1 MNFRFFCQYIQDI
14 LRFDEQQLSS
24 TYEVKSYTCSA
35 SQMGFWVGLELCHV
49 KHNAKIVLVI
59 LKVRN
64 GQISNQ
70 TAPNE
75 DSYQIIIRWRVWD
88 GECGMEGWGH
98 EFVTYYVPQC
108 RYLQQPKTYP
118 S

>member
-1 MNFRFFCQYIQDI
+1 MSFRFFCQYIQDI

-24 TYEVKSYTCSA
+24 TYEVKSYTCSTL
-35 SQMGFWVGLELCHV
+35 QMGFWVGLELHHV
-49 KHNAKIVLVI
+49 KHDAKIVLVI

-64 GQISNQ
+64 GEISYQ

-88 GECGMEGWGH
+88 GGVRGMN
-98 EFVTYYVPQC
+98 FTYYVPQC